1 MTQCRR
7 CLSPFPKI
15 LTNIVMIILMRL
27 EQRIICNLKTSQ
39 IIFVCHWVAYC
50 GIKLISWLRIDDY
63 CNVCCLF
70 YFYLFG
76 FSSHIFTR
84 FLKGILEELSSCR
97 FSSQS
102 KINVFFFI
110 FGLICHFCDGNRNIV
125 SDILG
130 RVRPKLI
137 CRLRYFP
144 FNITHSANF

>member
-1 MTQCRR
+1 MSLLPGWSFRY
-7 CLSPFPKI
+7 
-15 LTNIVMIILMRL
+15 RL
-27 EQRIICNLKTSQ
+27 
-39 IIFVCHWVAYC
+39 WVAYC
-50 GIKLISWLRIDDY
+50 GVKLISWLRIDDY
-63 CNVCCLF
+63 CNVCCLV

-102 KINVFFFI
+102 KINKCFFFF
-110 FGLICHFCDGNRNIV
+110 FGLIFHFCDGNRNIV

-130 RVRPKLI
+130 RVWPKLI

-144 FNITHSANF
+144 FNITHSANFWNKILKFLKMFFWFCIRTPLMKNNK

>member
-1 MTQCRR
+1 MSLLPGWSFRY
-7 CLSPFPKI
+7 
-15 LTNIVMIILMRL
+15 RL
-27 EQRIICNLKTSQ
+27 
-39 IIFVCHWVAYC
+39 WVAYC
-50 GIKLISWLRIDDY
+50 GVKLISWLRIDDY

-102 KINVFFFI
+102 KINKCFFFI

-130 RVRPKLI
+130 EFDQNKFVVFVISPLILHIAQISGTKLQI
-137 CRLRYFP
+137 FKDVLLVLHQ
-144 FNITHSANF
+144 NSVNEK

>member
-15 LTNIVMIILMRL
+15 LTNVVMIILMRL

-39 IIFVCHWVAYC
+39 ILFVCHCYQDEVFDIDFEWPIV
-50 GIKLISWLRIDDY
+50 GVKLISWLRIDDY

-102 KINVFFFI
+102 KINKCFFFI

-130 RVRPKLI
+130 RV
-137 CRLRYFP
+137 
-144 FNITHSANF
+144 